1 MATMT
6 TAWGEPDHAVSCL
19 LQAEIA
25 AALGH
30 QAEAQGVAV
39 NHVTG
44 VVDVVVGLPVD
55 LRGPD
60 RDIRTA
66 WILDKLSDVVDR
78 AFAADG
84 LRLGQVHIV

>member
-6 TAWGEPDHAVSCL
+6 TAWGEPDHAESSL

-25 AALGH
+25 GALGH
-30 QAEAQGVAV
+30 QAEAHGVAI

-55 LRGPD
+55 LRD
-60 RDIRTA
+60 SERDIRTA
-66 WILDKLSDVVDR
+66 WILDMLSDLVNH
-78 AFAADG
+78 AFAAES